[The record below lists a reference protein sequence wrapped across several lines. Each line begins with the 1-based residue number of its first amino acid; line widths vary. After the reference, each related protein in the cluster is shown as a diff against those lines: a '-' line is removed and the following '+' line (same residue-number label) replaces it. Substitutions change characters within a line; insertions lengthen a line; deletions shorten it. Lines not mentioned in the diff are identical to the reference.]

1 MPARAV
7 CSLHCATVLK
17 GPEGLAGGETSWG
30 KGLWVRSSVERKL
43 SVSWGRGRAETD
55 SGAQGGKAG
64 TEAQPERGGGSKP
77 REGRKPR
84 LDSAHSSAQQVPKAL
99 E

>member
-1 MPARAV
+1 MCP
-7 CSLHCATVLK
+7 
-17 GPEGLAGGETSWG
+17 GGG
-30 KGLWVRSSVERKL
+30 
-43 SVSWGRGRAETD
+43 AEPKQTP
-55 SGAQGGKAG
+55 GAQGGKAG

-84 LDSAHSSAQQVPKAL
+84 QDSAHSLAQQVPKAL